1 MTATVADPHQTCFL
15 SFCWGK
21 RLRIGKVE
29 LGDLNAVERVQ
40 VLEGGAHS
48 IPRKAS
54 SGGGVSMD
62 TYVLLRGGTG
72 RDTRSLTM
80 THSAYLPGWLGGRLP
95 RGIGTNPI
103 AQVVEDEFQRL
114 AYDGNVY
121 PGRDYGTYHYT
132 SEK

>member
-29 LGDLNAVERVQ
+29 PGDLNAVERVQ

-80 THSAYLPGWLGGRLP
+80 THSAYLPGWLGG
-95 RGIGTNPI
+95 
-103 AQVVEDEFQRL
+103 
-114 AYDGNVY
+114 VY
-121 PGRDYGTYHYT
+121 RA
-132 SEK
+132 E